1 MANHTSRQRIDD
13 ELKKFIRQVY
23 PGKSITKA
31 TKQLAEDLWDELI
44 YGKKIKTKYKDKFK

>member
-13 ELKKFIRQVY
+13 ELKKFIKQVY

-44 YGKKIKTKYKDKFK
+44 YGKEIKTKYKDKFK